1 MTSRKGG
8 RVVIKFGGSSI
19 AGGPDTAR
27 FAKDISQLV
36 LEGFTPV
43 VVHGGGPEITAEME
57 RRGLKATKVR
67 GLRVTDM
74 ATLEV
79 AKTVL
84 ARINDQLVSAMQE
97 EGLKAMGLAGSEAFT
112 LQCHKMAP
120 KTVKNEDGTV
130 AEVDLGL
137 VGEVIGV
144 DARCLN
150 LILAEDVIPVLYPIG
165 CDGKGQ
171 LYNVNADTAAAKV
184 ATAVQAKEF
193 VLVTDVPG
201 IMRDIRDPSSVI
213 KKVTLKDAEAL
224 IHDGTVKEGM
234 IPKLEACMT
243 AVKGGVPM
251 AHMIN
256 GKDHDSIIG
265 QLLQGKACGT
275 TITK

>member
-1 MTSRKGG
+1 MTTRNGG

-27 FAKDISQLV
+27 FAKDIAQLV
-36 LEGFTPV
+36 LSGFKPV
-43 VVHGGGPEITAEME
+43 IVHGGGPEITAEME

-84 ARINDQLVSAMQE
+84 ARINDQLVTALQD
-97 EGLKAMGLAGSEAFT
+97 EGLKAIGLAGSEAFT

-120 KTVKNEDGTV
+120 KTVRNDDGTT

-144 DARCLN
+144 DARCLD

-184 ATAVQAKEF
+184 ATAVRAKEF

-213 KKVTLKDAEAL
+213 KRVTLKDADAL

-234 IPKLEACMT
+234 IPKLEACLT
-243 AVKGGVPM
+243 AVKGGVPE

-265 QLLQGKACGT
+265 QLLQGKSCGT

>member
-1 MTSRKGG
+1 MTTRKGG

-27 FAKDISQLV
+27 FANDISRLV
-36 LEGFTPV
+36 LEGFQPV
-43 VVHGGGPEITAEME
+43 IVHGGGPEITAEME

-84 ARINDQLVSAMQE
+84 ARINDQLVSALQE

-112 LQCHKMAP
+112 LQCHKMAS
-120 KTVKNEDGTV
+120 KQVKNDDGTMV
-130 AEVDLGL
+130 EVDLGL

-150 LILAEDVIPVLYPIG
+150 LLLAEDVIPVLYPIG

-201 IMRDIRDPSSVI
+201 IMRDLRDPSSII
-213 KKVTLKDAEAL
+213 KKVTLKDAQTL
-224 IHDGTVKEGM
+224 IEDGVVKEGM
-234 IPKLEACMT
+234 IPKLEACLT

-256 GKDHDSIIG
+256 GKDHESIIG
-265 QLLQGKACGT
+265 QLLLGKSCGT